1 MLISRQAEEVKLQAK
16 FQVPVRLQLLET
28 FQLLANLPQVRK
40 QLEVEVPVRTLL
52 LAAAAE

>member
-1 MLISRQAEEVKLQAK
+1 LLISRQAEEVKLQAK